1 MKKRSQYILENLT
14 EKDIPRLPRMMLTK
28 RILLGMV
35 NSQYDPMVLICPLL
49 MIWKIDLRDLFW
61 SNYGLGWDNPVSKE
75 IHEKWVEILF
85 MFLGIGDIIND
96 RLVCPEGYEDPPELI
111 AFADGSLAAYAC
123 CVYIRS
129 RKLKEWPTHQ
139 DRYYVKLICGK
150 ARVTSVR
157 GTTATR
163 KEVSGAVS

>member
-85 MFLGIGDIIND
+85 MFLGI
-96 RLVCPEGYEDPPELI
+96 LI
-111 AFADGSLAAYAC
+111 FISNTIWFR
-123 CVYIRS
+123 YIKKKI
-129 RKLKEWPTHQ
+129 KLFQ
-139 DRYYVKLICGK
+139 N
-150 ARVTSVR
+150 SFM
-157 GTTATR
+157 
-163 KEVSGAVS
+163 S